1 MNKYM
6 IKLLTTDMGV
16 ESYSVIEGSGIES
29 NHFTIQQFL
38 DWLEGMKNSFDY
50 SEDYFHFIPVD
61 AGTEMFC
68 KGDDKLTEVTKQE
81 FNRALL
87 TITMFQDMDNNV
99 SRRPNV

>member
-1 MNKYM
+1 MNKYI

-16 ESYSVIEGSGIES
+16 ETYSIIEGSGIER

-38 DWLEGMKNSFDY
+38 DWFKQMKRLHEY

-61 AGTEMFC
+61 EGTEMFR
-68 KGDDKLTEVTKQE
+68 KGNKLTKVTKQE

-87 TITMFQDMDNNV
+87 TITIIQGD
-99 SRRPNV
+99 

>member
-1 MNKYM
+1 MNKYK
-6 IKLLTTDMGV
+6 IKLLATDMVDETYSAIEGEGV
-16 ESYSVIEGSGIES
+16 EG

-38 DWLEGMKNSFDY
+38 DWLEGMKEVFDY

-61 AGTEMFC
+61 EGTEMFR

-87 TITMFQDMDNNV
+87 TITMIQGD
-99 SRRPNV
+99 

>member
-1 MNKYM
+1 MNKYI

-16 ESYSVIEGSGIES
+16 ETYSIIEGSGIER

-38 DWLEGMKNSFDY
+38 DWLEGMKDSFDY

-61 AGTEMFC
+61 GGTEMFR
-68 KGDDKLTEVTKQE
+68 KGDELTEVTKQE

-87 TITMFQDMDNNV
+87 TTIMFQGD
-99 SRRPNV
+99 